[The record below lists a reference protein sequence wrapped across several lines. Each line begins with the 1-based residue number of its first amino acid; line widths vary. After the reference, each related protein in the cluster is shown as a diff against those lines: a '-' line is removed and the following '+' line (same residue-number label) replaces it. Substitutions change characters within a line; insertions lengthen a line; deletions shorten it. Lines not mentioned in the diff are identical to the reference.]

1 MWAVPHGV
9 VMVQCTGPSGV
20 MSRAGDGASA
30 LLGGSQM
37 FGPKPDRVASMAGR
51 QLKDMNLRGKDESIA
66 AIRPVYAKTPVPSNV
81 KLAGGLTDPP
91 N

>member
-1 MWAVPHGV
+1 
-9 VMVQCTGPSGV
+9 
-20 MSRAGDGASA
+20 
-30 LLGGSQM
+30 M